1 MGTIVFILI
10 SIITTATAIYY
21 YQEYEEYYQKYEEY
35 YQNYTALRGSII
47 QVSVGIDYSNGTSV
61 TYNEV
66 YMSTNATVLDA
77 LRVVAKVNATYWE
90 FFQSFIVDGINDV
103 FPDFAQNKFW
113 LFAVDGERALVS
125 ADQYMLEDGAQIQW
139 TYEAY

>member
-1 MGTIVFILI
+1 M
-10 SIITTATAIYY
+10 
-21 YQEYEEYYQKYEEY
+21 
-35 YQNYTALRGSII
+35 
-47 QVSVGIDYSNGTSV
+47 SVGIDYSNGTSV

-125 ADQYMLEDGAQIQW
+125 ADQYMLDDGAQIQW